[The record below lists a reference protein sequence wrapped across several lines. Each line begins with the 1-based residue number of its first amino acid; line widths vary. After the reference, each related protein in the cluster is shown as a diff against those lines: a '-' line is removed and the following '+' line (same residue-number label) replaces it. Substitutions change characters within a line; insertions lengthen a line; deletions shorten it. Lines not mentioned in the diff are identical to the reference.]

1 MKKKDMHLVVS
12 YRFRGRGGWYSNKH
26 SVRGHGKKETL
37 AFVEELL
44 TDMAGKP
51 EVAEIRIRR
60 TFDKS

>member
-12 YRFRGRGGWYSNKH
+12 YRFRGRGGWYSNKR
-26 SVRGHGKKETL
+26 SVRGHGKEQTVKL
-37 AFVEELL
+37 VGQLL